1 MPSEKSRD
9 EVIAAARRAC
19 ADGRQPTMEEI
30 AAAAA
35 VAVRT
40 LYRLFGTRYALLRE
54 AGCAAERTAR
64 ERVLET
70 ALQLV
75 GRRGLN
81 ELSMDDLATTA
92 GVSRATVY
100 RLFPGKAALFG
111 ELIRE
116 FSPWE
121 PVADVIDAMSDG
133 DPEEVIPVV
142 AHAIAEAMHNRV
154 GLLLRIVF
162 ELRQGNPDTA
172 EGMRQSMARGLPE
185 LVGYLNSQM
194 QAGRLR
200 EMDPI
205 LAIQLL
211 AGPIVVHLLTQP
223 LAHALS
229 GFDIPQP
236 QVLDQIV
243 HAWLRAMAQEQESG

>member
-1 MPSEKSRD
+1 
-9 EVIAAARRAC
+9 VIAAARRAC

-142 AHAIAEAMHNRV
+142 AHAIAEAMHDRV